1 MSVEFYEKDG
11 VRYARVQEK
20 PKQEKTRHFKIEIGY
35 DQNNIIPI
43 TEEELP
49 KAIAC
54 HMTGGKATFTMGS
67 VSGSQIT
74 AVVPDWHSA
83 MGWNLGYKMQ
93 SEDWN
98 DVKPMQNE
106 YRNLI
111 QDVKSIAQRLV
122 GTEEERMLNQPLSV
136 LREKYPMLE
145 ENNDLHQQQTVL

>member
-11 VRYARVQEK
+11 VRYARVP
-20 PKQEKTRHFKIEIGY
+20 PKQKEVSRRRFKIEIGY

-49 KAIAC
+49 KAIAS
-54 HMTGGKATFTMGS
+54 HMTGGKAVFTMGS

-83 MGWNLGYKMQ
+83 MGWNLGYKMKP
-93 SEDWN
+93 EDWN
-98 DVKPMQNE
+98 DIRPKQNE
-106 YRNLI
+106 YRDLI

-122 GTEEERMLNQPLSV
+122 GTKDEKLLNQPLSS
-136 LREKYPMLE
+136 LRAKLPMLYA
-145 ENNDLHQQQTVL
+145 